1 MEQKDRINY
10 AKSELKNLRY
20 LQRVVLGFD
29 NRLAEIDNQL
39 IGVSAID
46 PSRESSAGTSDNT
59 NLDAK
64 YLVLLD
70 KKQRILKER
79 APIMARVEKVITF
92 LDSLKF
98 EDRKI
103 VTDVYIKGFTIE
115 STSVW
120 LYCSEDT
127 VKRRIIKILTD
138 F

>member
-1 MEQKDRINY
+1 MEQRDHINY

-20 LQRVVLGFD
+20 LQRVVQGF
-29 NRLAEIDNQL
+29 NNKLSVIDNQL
-39 IGVSAID
+39 QGVSGVD
-46 PSRESSAGTSDNT
+46 TSKELSSSSSTVNRDS
-59 NLDAK
+59 
-64 YLVLLD
+64 YLLD
-70 KKQRILKER
+70 LLEKKQRIIRDR
-79 APIMARVEKVITF
+79 APFVIRAERILSF
-92 LDSLKF
+92 LDRLDP

-127 VKRRIIKILTD
+127 VKRRIDKILAD